1 MEGNQSAYY
10 GQYYIPLQN
19 LEQEILQWLR
29 KLVDAYAKQ
38 AGETSV
44 EHIRSR
50 IKTAEGMQEKLHKK
64 GFETTADSALAN
76 VSDIVGFRLVTHFV
90 GEVYDIVERMKQDG
104 TFRIVKEKDYIANPK
119 PNGYR
124 SYHVIL
130 ECPFSEA
137 ESGTIRVEV
146 QLRTIAMDC
155 WASLYHLL
163 QILNPVPPIH
173 AISFR
178 PRPAPAGFPA
188 KQDRLNQSLPIEQYR
203 AILFFLVFSNF
214 LFALP
219 SV

>member
-1 MEGNQSAYY
+1 MEENQSAYY

-38 AGETSV
+38 AGETPV

-104 TFRIVKEKDYIANPK
+104 TFRVVKEKDYIANPK

-155 WASLYHLL
+155 WASR
-163 QILNPVPPIH
+163 
-173 AISFR
+173 SM
-178 PRPAPAGFPA
+178 
-188 KQDRLNQSLPIEQYR
+188 K
-203 AILFFLVFSNF
+203 
-214 LFALP
+214 
-219 SV
+219 

>member
-1 MEGNQSAYY
+1 MEENQSAYY

-38 AGETSV
+38 AGETPV

-64 GFETTADSALAN
+64 GFETTADFALAN

-104 TFRIVKEKDYIANPK
+104 TFRVVKEKDYIANPK

-130 ECPFSEA
+130 ECPKHIDNVELIERELKRCAGEMAS
-137 ESGTIRVEV
+137 TDLTMQTLRDMIRK
-146 QLRTIAMDC
+146 
-155 WASLYHLL
+155 
-163 QILNPVPPIH
+163 
-173 AISFR
+173 
-178 PRPAPAGFPA
+178 G
-188 KQDRLNQSLPIEQYR
+188 
-203 AILFFLVFSNF
+203 
-214 LFALP
+214 
-219 SV
+219 